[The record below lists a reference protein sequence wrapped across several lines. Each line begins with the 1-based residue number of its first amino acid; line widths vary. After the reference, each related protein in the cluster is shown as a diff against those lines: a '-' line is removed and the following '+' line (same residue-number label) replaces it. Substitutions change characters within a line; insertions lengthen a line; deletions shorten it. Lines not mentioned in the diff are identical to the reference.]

1 MVIRSIYGYID
12 TNIITTTPGTQN
24 HPSNTED
31 NRMNDN
37 NDNVTRTNT
46 KQYKSFEHNKHDAS
60 GNTEELMLDIPRECI
75 RLDCDT

>member
-12 TNIITTTPGTQN
+12 TNIIATTPGTQN

-46 KQYKSFEHNKHDAS
+46 KQYKSLNII
-60 GNTEELMLDIPRECI
+60 NMMLVAIQRN
-75 RLDCDT
+75 